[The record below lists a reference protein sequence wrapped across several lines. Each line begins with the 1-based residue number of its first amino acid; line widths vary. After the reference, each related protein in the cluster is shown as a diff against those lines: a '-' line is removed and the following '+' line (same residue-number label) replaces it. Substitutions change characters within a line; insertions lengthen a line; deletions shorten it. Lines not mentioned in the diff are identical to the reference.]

1 MHFFVGKYDSL
12 ADPTDAAAGYAKLP
26 AASQSFYKE
35 YDLVDHFSFMVG
47 KTTAFNADLLKQ
59 IAAVSST
66 EEVEEQL
73 PMDYPF
79 VEDADLNLY

>member
-1 MHFFVGKYDSL
+1 
-12 ADPTDAAAGYAKLP
+12 
-26 AASQSFYKE
+26 
-35 YDLVDHFSFMVG
+35 MVG